1 MDLDDA
7 LDELYAAAPE
17 QFVPTRARLVK
28 ALRASG
34 ANDDAAI
41 LARTRKPPVAAWA
54 LNQLSR
60 RNRREVDL
68 LLDAGHRLREAQTAV
83 LRGASRDVFQ
93 RARSDEAKALGRL
106 LDQAEAVLEER
117 ASATVLGQIRES
129 LEAAAVSDEGRAL
142 LARGRF
148 SAPITRHG
156 FDLVGELAASI
167 PRPSRRPSARDDS
180 ARVDKAKL
188 AREELRD
195 ARARLRD
202 AERGARKAWQ
212 LADRARAEAE
222 TAVHAAEEAEAV
234 RDAAADEVEELES
247 RLRQP

>member
-28 ALRASG
+28 ALKAAG
-34 ANDDAAI
+34 ANDDAAE

-68 LLDAGHRLREAQTAV
+68 LLDAGHRLREAQAAV

-106 LDQAEAVLEER
+106 LDQAEAVLEDR

-167 PRPSRRPSARDDS
+167 PSPARRPPARDDKS
-180 ARVDKAKL
+180 KL

-195 ARARLRD
+195 AKARLRD
-202 AERGARKAWQ
+202 AEREARKAWQ
-212 LADRARAEAE
+212 LADRARAEAD
-222 TAVHAAEEAEAV
+222 TAVHAAEEAEAA

-247 RLRQP
+247 RLKRG